1 MGMGTIQ
8 RRRGFT
14 LIELLIVVSIILIIL
29 AIAIPHVD
37 KQMRLA
43 REMAV
48 VREIGSVQVAEA
60 QYRSQFGRYG
70 TLAQLGPPASGTD
83 SPEAANLIPKALAD
97 GKKNGYIYSVMPTA
111 DGYTVTA
118 VPETPKAD
126 GRNFYSDQTL
136 TIRNN
141 WNPELATLT
150 SPAIK

>member
-1 MGMGTIQ
+1 MGTIQ

-48 VREIGSVQVAEA
+48 VREIGSIQVAEA
-60 QYRSQFGRYG
+60 QYRSQFGTYG
-70 TLAQLGPPASGTD
+70 TLAQLGPPTSGTD
-83 SPEAANLIPKALAD
+83 SHEAANLIPMTLAD
-97 GKKNGYIYSVMPTA
+97 GKKNGYAYSLVPTP
-111 DGYTVTA
+111 DGYALTA
-118 VPETPKAD
+118 VPEIPKAD
-126 GRNFYSDQTL
+126 SRSFYSDQTL

>member
-1 MGMGTIQ
+1 LAWE
-8 RRRGFT
+8 RRGFT

-43 REMAV
+43 RETAV
-48 VREIGSVQVAEA
+48 VREVGSIQVAEA
-60 QYRSQFGRYG
+60 QYHAQFGTYG
-70 TLAQLGPPASGTD
+70 TLAQLGPPVSGTD
-83 SPEAANLIPKALAD
+83 GHEGANLIPKALVD
-97 GKKNGYIYSVMPTA
+97 GKKNGYVYSLMPTA
-111 DGYTVTA
+111 DGYALTA
-118 VPETPKAD
+118 VPETPTAD
-126 GRNFYSDQTL
+126 SRSFYSDQTL

>member
-1 MGMGTIQ
+1 MRAI

-14 LIELLIVVSIILIIL
+14 LIELLIVVAIILVIL

-48 VREIGSVQVAEA
+48 VREIGTIQVAEA
-60 QYRSQFGRYG
+60 QYRSQFGSYG

-83 SPEAANLIPKALAD
+83 GHESANLLPKGLAD
-97 GKKNGYIYSVMPTA
+97 GKKNGYMYSLVPTA
-111 DGYTVTA
+111 DGYAVTA
-118 VPETPKAD
+118 VPETPKGD
-126 GRNFYSDQTL
+126 SRSFYSDQTL
-136 TIRNN
+136 TIRND
-141 WNPELATLT
+141 WNPELASLT